1 MRGDA
6 FADMRFNVCFNCFLI
21 YTYIRKCL
29 TIRNKQTINILT
41 FKPHQ
46 MKKLLYSLMGCAALL
61 TVGTATGRDAI
72 AQVYSNVAAS
82 LGEDGTTTGEYLKS
96 ASVVDLTVKYDP
108 VADQVKLT
116 FTSPRL
122 AYWSIS
128 GDYEDITAV
137 DAIRIY
143 RNEGEYYNEAGREL
157 VHEFKNVPIGTDL
170 EWADESNVEHGK
182 YWYYMVIPVIA
193 GNEGA
198 TAGYSTKVGRTI
210 DPATD
215 FVIIPGEQGAIEAT
229 VKFTAPTTANE
240 GAVQVTEPFTAELT
254 RKKDDWSSSEE
265 VIHTFENVE
274 PGSEQ
279 SYTDRDTETLVPGQK
294 YQYRIVLYYD
304 GNMTRNWNNYGSVLI
319 GPDMPHEPV
328 DVVAVEEGGNV
339 KVTWGAPVRGV
350 NDGWFDP
357 AAVRYK
363 VERGVPAGYS
373 YDYTEI
379 ATELDALEYIDTEI
393 VEEGIYRYRISSMV
407 DGVVS
412 RSNSSEDVIAGPP
425 AKMPWQ
431 ESWVGGRSQHS
442 TWEKTSNWSV
452 ATKTTIY
459 DNKSLNND
467 VLCEVLPFD
476 SDGGFLLLQAYSY
489 SHEVGDKES
498 AVTGRIDFKD
508 VVDPVLIFSYF
519 DLDPE
524 YTNNDLKVYVSAD
537 GGDFVEL
544 DVDTQSGP
552 GLNKW
557 VTLNTSLSRFVGAE
571 FIKVKFEV
579 TLGDQYAKVAIDAV
593 GVRERIPVDIS
604 NKGISMPTVFYSGS
618 TMDASVVLENLGD
631 DDSEPLAL
639 TLTIDGEDLAY
650 SEFASIKNHSTV
662 TIDVPVV
669 IAETIPAGK
678 HTIQVNVESSPDA
691 TTDNNTSEVEVEVVA
706 LPAASNL
713 AHNDGVLTWDAAGE
727 LPFSDGDKAVNEL
740 FIDYEHG
747 TTGSFGDWTF
757 IDRDGVKTYTI
768 PGATLDYPNKETEIS
783 GMVLYPSLL
792 GASWD
797 TPEERGACFIF
808 VGCQGNAD
816 DWLISPQLNGLAQT
830 VTFKAAAA
838 ASWGSEYF
846 DVYVSAAG
854 KSIDSFTKL
863 QAYKLPGN
871 KAEEWT
877 EYSVELPAGTK
888 YFAINCVSSYG
899 DALCVT
905 DFQFVTGY
913 GLTSDPTEFLGY
925 NVYCNAEK
933 VNDEVLTTTSF
944 KLPEV
949 VKQGDYTVK
958 AVYNNAESQATDP
971 VHLEG
976 TSGVADVNAEG
987 TLLKVEG
994 TTLLISGNG
1003 AYAVVDLAGR
1013 TVAAGNGAARVAAAA
1028 GTYVVTVDGTV
1039 FKVVLK

>member
-1 MRGDA
+1 
-6 FADMRFNVCFNCFLI
+6 
-21 YTYIRKCL
+21 
-29 TIRNKQTINILT
+29 
-41 FKPHQ
+41 

-61 TVGTATGRDAI
+61 TVGTATGREAV

-82 LGEDGTTTGEYLKS
+82 LGGDETTTGEFLKS
-96 ASVVDLTVKYDP
+96 ASVVDLSVKYDP

-116 FTSPRL
+116 FTSPRT

-128 GDYEDITAV
+128 GDYETITAV

-170 EWADESNVEHGK
+170 EWADESKVEHGK

-215 FVIIPGEQGAIEAT
+215 FEIIPGEQGAMEAT

-240 GAVQVTEPFTAELT
+240 GAVQVTEPFTVELI
-254 RKKDDWSSSEE
+254 RKKDDYWSSEE
-265 VIHTFENVE
+265 VIYTFENVQ

-279 SYTDRDTETLVPGQK
+279 SYTDTDTESLVAGEK
-294 YQYRIVLYYD
+294 YQYRIILYYD
-304 GNMTRNWNNYGSVLI
+304 GNATRDWNNSGSVLM
-319 GPDMPHEPV
+319 GPDKPDKPT
-328 DVVAVEEGGNV
+328 DVVAVEENGNI
-339 KVTWGAPVRGV
+339 KVTWGAPAKGV
-350 NDGWFDP
+350 NGGWFD
-357 AAVRYK
+357 ATAVRYK

-393 VEEGIYRYRISSMV
+393 AVEGVYRYRITSMI
-407 DGVVS
+407 DGVES
-412 RSNSSEDVIAGPP
+412 RSESSNDIVAGPP
-425 AKMPWQ
+425 AKMPWL
-431 ESWVGGRSQHS
+431 ESWADGRSQYS
-442 TWEKTSNWSV
+442 TWDKSYEWSV
-452 ATKTTIY
+452 ANKTTIY
-459 DNKSLNND
+459 DSKSLNND
-467 VLCEVLPFD
+467 VLCEINPFD
-476 SDGGFLLLQAYSY
+476 NDGGFLLLQSYSY
-489 SHEVGDKES
+489 NHEVGDKES
-498 AVTGRIDFKD
+498 AVTGKIDFTD
-508 VVDPVLIFSYF
+508 AVDPVLIFSYF

-524 YTNNDLKVYVSAD
+524 YTNNDLKIYVSAD
-537 GGDFVEL
+537 DGEFVEL

-557 VTLNTSLSRFVGAE
+557 VTLNTSLSQFLGAE

-593 GVRERIPVDIS
+593 GVRERAPVDIL

-618 TMDASVVLENLGD
+618 TMDASVVVENLGD
-631 DDSEPLAL
+631 DDSEPLSL

-650 SEFASIKNHSTV
+650 YELASVKNHSTV
-662 TIDVPVV
+662 TVDVPVV
-669 IAETIPAGK
+669 IAETIAAGK

-727 LPFSDGDKAVNEL
+727 LPFFDGDKVVNEL
-740 FIDYEHG
+740 FTDYEHG

-757 IDRDGVKTYTI
+757 VDRDGLDTYGI
-768 PGATLDYPNKETEIS
+768 PGATLDYPNKGTSVS
-783 GMVLYPSLL
+783 GMVLYPSQF

-808 VGCQGNAD
+808 VGCQGDAD

-838 ASWGSEYF
+838 ASYGSEYF
-846 DVYVSAAG
+846 DVYVSTAG
-854 KSIDSFTKL
+854 KLIESFTKL

-871 KAEEWT
+871 RAEEWT

-888 YFAINCVSSYG
+888 YFAINCISSYG

-905 DFQFVTGY
+905 DFNFVTGY

-925 NVYCNAEK
+925 NVYCDDEK
-933 VNDEVLTTTSF
+933 VNDEVITTTSF
-944 KLPEV
+944 TLPEV
-949 VKQGDYTVK
+949 VKKGNYTVK

-971 VHLEG
+971 VYLQG
-976 TSGVADVNAEG
+976 TSGVAGVNGEG
-987 TLLKVEG
+987 ALLTVEG
-994 TTLLISGNG
+994 TTLVISGNG

-1039 FKVVLK
+1039 FKVVVK

>member
-1 MRGDA
+1 
-6 FADMRFNVCFNCFLI
+6 
-21 YTYIRKCL
+21 
-29 TIRNKQTINILT
+29 
-41 FKPHQ
+41 

-82 LGEDGTTTGEYLKS
+82 LGGDGTTTGEYLKS

-108 VADQVKLT
+108 VADQVKLS
-116 FTSPRL
+116 FTSPRV

-170 EWADESNVEHGK
+170 KWADESNVEHGK

-198 TAGYSTKVGRTI
+198 TAGYSAKVGRTI

-215 FVIIPGEQGAIEAT
+215 FVIIPGEQGAMEAT

-240 GAVQVTEPFTAELT
+240 GAVQVTEPFTVELT
-254 RKKDDWSSSEE
+254 RKKDDWSSEE
-265 VIHTFENVE
+265 VVIYTFENVE

-279 SYTDRDTETLVPGQK
+279 SYTDTDTESLVAGAK
-294 YQYRIVLYYD
+294 YQYRIILYYD
-304 GNMTRNWNNYGSVLI
+304 GNMTRYLNNSGSVLM
-319 GPDMPHEPV
+319 GPDMPGAPTNI
-328 DVVAVEEGGNV
+328 VAVEEGNNI
-339 KVTWGAPVRGV
+339 KITWDAPVKGV

-357 AAVRYK
+357 TAVQYK

-373 YDYTEI
+373 YSYTELASGI
-379 ATELDALEYIDTEI
+379 DAAEYIDTEI
-393 VEEGIYRYRISSMV
+393 VEEGIYRYRITSCAGDVES
-407 DGVVS
+407 D
-412 RSNSSEDVIAGPP
+412 RDISNDIVAGPP
-425 AKMPWQ
+425 AKMPWI
-431 ESWVGGRSQHS
+431 ESWASGSSQHS
-442 TWEKTSNWSV
+442 TWERTSDWSSSTG
-452 ATKTTIY
+452 ATIY
-459 DNKSLNND
+459 DTNYD
-467 VLCEVLPFD
+467 VLCEIDPVD
-476 SDGGFLLLQAYSY
+476 YDGGFLLLQSYSY
-489 SHEVGDKES
+489 SHEAGDTET
-498 AVTGRIDFKD
+498 ATTGRIDISEA
-508 VVDPVLIFSYF
+508 VDPVLIFSYF
-519 DLDPE
+519 DIDPE
-524 YTNNDLKVYVSAD
+524 YTNNVMKVYVSAD
-537 GGDFVEL
+537 NGEFVEM
-544 DVDTQSGP
+544 DIDTQSGP

-557 VTLNTSLSRFVGAE
+557 ISFNTSLSQFLGAE
-571 FIKVKFEV
+571 FIRVKFEV
-579 TLGDQYAKVAIDAV
+579 TLGDKYAKSAIDAV
-593 GVRERIPVDIS
+593 EVREKLPVDLVV
-604 NKGISMPTVFYSGS
+604 KGVNMPSMFYTGS
-618 TMDASVVLENLGD
+618 KMDAGITIENTGDSPSEAFSVTLTVDG
-631 DDSEPLAL
+631 EPLAY
-639 TLTIDGEDLAY
+639 E
-650 SEFASIKNHSTV
+650 EFQSVSGHSSAV
-662 TIDVPVV
+662 VDIPVV
-669 IAETIPAGK
+669 IAENISAGK
-678 HTIQVNVESSPDA
+678 HTVLVTVETSPDA
-691 TTDNNTSEVEVEVVA
+691 VSDNNTSEVEVEVVA

-713 AHNDGVLTWDAAGE
+713 AHNDGVLTWDAAGD
-727 LPFSDGDKAVNEL
+727 LPFADGDNTVHEL
-740 FIDYEHG
+740 FTDYEHG
-747 TTGSFGDWTF
+747 ITGSFGDWTF
-757 IDRDGVKTYTI
+757 VDRDGLTTYAI
-768 PGATLDYPNKETEIS
+768 PGASAEYPNKGTSVS
-783 GMVLYPSLL
+783 GMVIKPSLL
-792 GASWD
+792 GTPWG
-797 TPEERGACFIF
+797 TPEEDGSCFIF
-808 VGCQGNAD
+808 VGSVGKAN
-816 DWLISPQLNGLAQT
+816 DWLISPQLNGKKQT
-830 VTFKAAAA
+830 LTFKATAP

-846 DVYVSAAG
+846 DLMVSSSNN
-854 KSIDSFTKL
+854 SIESFEKL

-871 KAEEWT
+871 SGQEWI

-888 YFAINCVSSYG
+888 YFAINCVSNYG

-905 DFQFVTGY
+905 DFHFVTGF

-925 NVYCNAEK
+925 NVYCSDEK

-976 TSGVADVNAEG
+976 TSGVAGVNAEG